1 MNLLTL
7 FWAFLKIGFFTIG
20 GGYASLPL
28 VQDVAVEG
36 GLITYDEFADMIAI
50 AEMTPGP
57 IALNVATFVG
67 AKLGGFAG
75 SVLATLGFI
84 TLPFLIVLLLALLYY
99 RYKNLRIIDNVL
111 KTLRPAV
118 SALIVSAGAAIVT
131 FAVTQGRGLI
141 LTIGAVDMFAVGGI
155 VLCVAVLRIKKIK
168 VNPIFVMLAAGV
180 CGGAYYYFAA

>member
-1 MNLLTL
+1 M
-7 FWAFLKIGFFTIG
+7 
-20 GGYASLPL
+20 
-28 VQDVAVEG
+28 
-36 GLITYDEFADMIAI
+36 
-50 AEMTPGP
+50 
-57 IALNVATFVG
+57 
-67 AKLGGFAG
+67 
-75 SVLATLGFI
+75 
-84 TLPFLIVLLLALLYY
+84 
-99 RYKNLRIIDNVL
+99 

>member
-1 MNLLTL
+1 M
-7 FWAFLKIGFFTIG
+7 
-20 GGYASLPL
+20 PL

>member
-1 MNLLTL
+1 MNLITL
-7 FWAFLKIGFFTIG
+7 FWTFLKIGLFTIG

-28 VQDVAVEG
+28 VQDIVVEG

-84 TLPFLIVLLLALLYY
+84 TLPFLIVISLALLYY
-99 RYKNLRIIDNVL
+99 KYKNLRVMDNIL
-111 KTLRPAV
+111 KTLRPSV
-118 SALIVSAGAAIVT
+118 TALIASAGTSIVT
-131 FAVTQGRGLI
+131 FAVTSGKGLMM
-141 LTIGAVDMFAVGGI
+141 TIGAVDMFAVVGI
-155 VLCVAVLRIKKIK
+155 VILVAVLRIKKLK
-168 VNPIFVMLAAGV
+168 VSPIFIMLAAGA
-180 CGGAYYYFAA
+180 CGGAYYYFAS